1 MSFYKVLNKQVFSLG
16 EYSLV
21 PIRMED
27 RYDIMQWRNEQM
39 YHLRQA
45 EPLTKAKQDDYFENV
60 VTKLF
65 DQEQPNQLLFSF
77 LKGEECIGYGGLV
90 HINWIDKNAEI
101 SFIMETELE
110 EQSFEKNWG
119 LFLDLI
125 EQVAFSELNFH
136 KIFTYAF
143 DIRTELYKPIEEK
156 GFRKEAILKEHCL
169 FNGKYMDVVIHSKI
183 NSNLKLRK
191 LNNSDKKTT
200 FNWANDSLT
209 RKNSFYSKEIKDS
222 DHSIWF
228 DKKLDDENA
237 YYLIGE
243 IKNERIGL
251 VRFDYDVSIEAYVI
265 GITIDKKFRGKK
277 LSSSFLEK
285 ACEKFLETKDS
296 KIIALIKKTNA
307 SSIKAFERAGF
318 NLVQKKYKENND
330 TLKYYYEK

>member
-1 MSFYKVLNKQVFSLG
+1 MRRYKALSKQIFNHNEFKIVS
-16 EYSLV
+16 
-21 PIRMED
+21 IRHED
-27 RYDIMQWRNEQM
+27 RHKIMQWRNQQM
-39 YHLRQA
+39 YHLRQDK
-45 EPLTKAKQDDYFENV
+45 PLTKENQDKYFDKVIN
-60 VTKLF
+60 KLF
-65 DQEQPNQLLFSF
+65 EEEKPNQLLFSF

-101 SFIMETELE
+101 SFIMETQLE
-110 EQSFEKNWG
+110 KQSFEKNWG
-119 LFLDLI
+119 LFLDLL

-143 DIRTELYKPIEEK
+143 DIRPELYKAIEEK

-200 FNWANDSLT
+200 FIWANDSLT
-209 RKNSFYSKEIKDS
+209 RKNSFSSKEIKYS

-243 IKNERIGL
+243 INNVRMGL
-251 VRFDYDVSIEAYVI
+251 IRFDYDVSNNAYII
-265 GITIDKKFRGKK
+265 GITIDETFRGKK
-277 LSSSFLEK
+277 LSSPFLEK
-285 ACEKFLETKDS
+285 ACEKFLKTKDF
-296 KIIALIKKTNA
+296 KILAYIKKTNT

-318 NLVQKKYKENND
+318 KAINLDSENND
-330 TLKYYYEK
+330 TLKYYYEN

>member
-1 MSFYKVLNKQVFSLG
+1 MSFYKILNKQVYSLG
-16 EYSLV
+16 EYSIV
-21 PIRMED
+21 PIRIED
-27 RYDIMQWRNEQM
+27 RFDIMQWRNEQM

-60 VTKLF
+60 VTRLF
-65 DQEQPNQLLFSF
+65 DQERPNQLLFSF

-90 HINWIDKNAEI
+90 HINWTDKNAEI
-101 SFIMETELE
+101 SFIMETQLE
-110 EQSFEKNWG
+110 KQSFEKNWG
-119 LFLDLI
+119 LFLDLL

-143 DIRTELYKPIEEK
+143 DIRPELYKTIEEK

-200 FNWANDSLT
+200 FIWANDSLT
-209 RKNSFYSKEIKDS
+209 RKNSFSSKEIKYS

-243 IKNERIGL
+243 INNVRMGL
-251 VRFDYDVSIEAYVI
+251 IRFDYDVSNNAYII
-265 GITIDKKFRGKK
+265 GITIDETFRGKK
-277 LSSSFLEK
+277 LSSPFLEK
-285 ACEKFLETKDS
+285 ACEKFLKTKDF
-296 KIIALIKKTNA
+296 KILAYIKKTNT

-318 NLVQKKYKENND
+318 KAINLDSENND
-330 TLKYYYEK
+330 TLKYYYEN

>member
-1 MSFYKVLNKQVFSLG
+1 MSFYKVLNKQV
-16 EYSLV
+16 YSSGKYSIL

-27 RYDIMQWRNEQM
+27 RYSIMQWRNEQM

-45 EPLTKAKQDDYFENV
+45 QPLTKAKQDDYFENV

-65 DQEQPNQLLFSF
+65 NQEHPNQLLFSF

-110 EQSFEKNWG
+110 KQSFEKYWG
-119 LFLDLI
+119 LFLDLMK
-125 EQVAFSELNFH
+125 QVAFSELNFH

-143 DIRTELYKPIEEK
+143 DMRPRLYKAIEEK
-156 GFRKEAILKEHCL
+156 DFRKEAILKEHCL

-209 RKNSFYSKEIKDS
+209 RKNSFSSKEIKYS

-265 GITIDKKFRGKK
+265 GITIDEKFRGKK
-277 LSSSFLEK
+277 LSSPFLEK
-285 ACEKFLETKDS
+285 ACEDFLETKDF
-296 KIIALIKKTNA
+296 KILAYIKKTNT

-318 NLVQKKYKENND
+318 KAINLDSENNN
-330 TLKYYYEK
+330 TLKYYYEN